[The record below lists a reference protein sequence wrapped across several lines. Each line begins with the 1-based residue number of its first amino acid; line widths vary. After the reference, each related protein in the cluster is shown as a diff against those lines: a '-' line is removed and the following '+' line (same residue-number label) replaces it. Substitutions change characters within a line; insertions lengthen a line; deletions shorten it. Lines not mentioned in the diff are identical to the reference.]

1 MVRKPDDFANEQGG
15 FVQFPMD
22 EIALQNTTIQTGMLE
37 VIADAFSAGLVIY
50 DAQDKILFASKKIE
64 TLLTVPRTCLV
75 QGQLL
80 RDLFGAYY
88 DSRNAADPEFARHK
102 RSHDRTEWIA
112 ENLTA
117 HWKERSE
124 TEDRLPGKRWLR
136 FSRRRLAGGVGLCL
150 ITDISEQKRSENQ
163 WRFDI
168 DRVQVIEEMLDRL
181 SFPITVTDQNHIYVG
196 ANKAACSFMHKP
208 IDSIMGRSITDLHV
222 PALAARIQNDN
233 AKVLETGQ
241 PLNVPERI
249 GLATGEEQLY
259 VTHKIR
265 VGKQGMHFVL
275 SCMQEVTSFA
285 RAGVNGE
292 LSLPGLEAL
301 QFVRSPANSGIK
313 VEDTISEIPKVLL
326 VCSDVNLAE
335 VAKLRLTICGMEA
348 DYVTS
353 SAQVGAV
360 LDYCNAGN
368 LWLDLVLVSE
378 SFDQN
383 LVSQIAQIGL
393 RTERVSIKEI
403 EQSITDIVCTTLNVR
418 CAQCRSDADGA
429 RKHKDCTRC
438 EMNFFDQDH
447 LDVLVVEDN
456 PINQVVF
463 AQILDSLK
471 LRYRIVG
478 SAAEFLDVVETLP
491 PDLIFMD
498 TTLPDMDG
506 YSATQQ
512 WRKREHAQAMAPVP
526 IIGIVALAF
535 EGDREKCISSGMNNM
550 LLKPLSPDMVE
561 TMLGEF
567 VKTHTNRTKN
577 NVI

>member
-1 MVRKPDDFANEQGG
+1 MVWKPGDFANEQGG

-22 EIALQNTTIQTGMLE
+22 EIALQNAAIQSGMLE
-37 VIADAFSAGLVIY
+37 VIADAFSAGLIIY
-50 DAQDKILFASKKIE
+50 DAQDKIQFSSKKIQS
-64 TLLTVPRTCLV
+64 LLTVPPACLA

-80 RDLFGAYY
+80 RDLFAAYY
-88 DSRNAADPEFARHK
+88 DSRSAADPEFARHK

-112 ENLTA
+112 ENLAA

-136 FSRRRLAGGVGLCL
+136 FSRRRLPGGIGLCL
-150 ITDISEQKRSENQ
+150 ITDISEQKRSEFQ

-168 DRVQVIEEMLDRL
+168 DRVQVIEEILDRL

-196 ANKAACSFMHKP
+196 ANKAACSFMQKP

-222 PALAARIQNDN
+222 PALAARIQSDN
-233 AKVLETGQ
+233 SKVLETGQ
-241 PLNVPERI
+241 STNVPERI

-265 VGKQGMHFVL
+265 VGKPGMHYVL
-275 SCMQEVTSFA
+275 SCMQDVTSFA
-285 RAGVNGE
+285 RAGKNGE
-292 LSLPGLEAL
+292 LSLPGLEEL
-301 QFVRSPANSGIK
+301 KFVRSPSNLGIK
-313 VEDTISEIPKVLL
+313 AENIVSEIPKVLL
-326 VCSDVNLAE
+326 VCSDADLAE

-360 LDYCNAGN
+360 LDYCKAGK

-378 SFDQN
+378 SFADN
-383 LVSQIAQIGL
+383 LVSQIAQVGL

-418 CAQCRSDADGA
+418 CAQCRSEEDGA
-429 RKHKDCTRC
+429 RKHKDCSRC

-478 SAAEFLDVVETLP
+478 SAVEFLTMVETSP

-506 YSATQQ
+506 YSATQE
-512 WRKREHAQAMAPVP
+512 WRKREQAQALAPIP
-526 IIGIVALAF
+526 IIGVVALAF
-535 EGDREKCISSGMNNM
+535 EGDRAKCIASGMNDM

-561 TMLGEF
+561 SMLGEF
-567 VKTHTNRTKN
+567 VQTHFN
-577 NVI
+577 NSKINVS